1 MNEMKTT
8 AERLKQI
15 MKERKLRQVDILEM
29 CKPYFDD
36 LGVKINKSD
45 LSQYVN
51 GKVKP
56 DQPKLTLLAHALNVN
71 EPWLMGYDVDS
82 KPKSANQIAALP
94 DNVFPVPAMKR
105 VPIIGEIACG
115 KPVFAAEEYGEL
127 AELPVGIHADFAL
140 KAKGD
145 SMIGAR
151 IHDGDVVFCKSAD
164 IVDNGKVAA
173 VVIDDEATLKRFYY
187 YKEKNL
193 VILKPENPEFEDM
206 IYTGQEIDSIK
217 VLGQAVAFQSI
228 IR

>member
-29 CKPYFDD
+29 CRPYFDD

-82 KPKSANQIAALP
+82 KPKKAVQIAALP
-94 DNVFPVPAMKR
+94 ENVIPIPEMKKI
-105 VPIIGEIACG
+105 PIIGEIACG
-115 KPVFAAEEYGEL
+115 KPIFAAEEFGEFV
-127 AELPVGIHADFAL
+127 ELPIGIKADFAVW
-140 KAKGD
+140 AKGN
-145 SMIGAR
+145 SMTGAR
-151 IHDGDVVFCKSAD
+151 INDGDLVFCKSTE
-164 IVDNGKVAA
+164 IVENGKIAA
-173 VVIDDEATLKRFYY
+173 IIIDDEATLKRFYY
-187 YKEKNL
+187 YKSKDL
-193 VILKPENPEFEDM
+193 VILKPENPEYEDM
-206 IYTGQEIDSIK
+206 IYSGSEIANIH
-217 VLGQAVAFQSI
+217 VMGQAVAFQSI
-228 IR
+228 IK